1 VITNDPWSLRAM
13 PSGLRERYL
22 REGWWDERTLGH
34 MLLGWLEA
42 RRELPFCIWSTTRPQ
57 HSTYGEV
64 ATLARRLA
72 TGLARRGIQ
81 AGDAVCIYVPN
92 SVEGALGF
100 YAVPTIGA
108 VLVPVAPFYGMK
120 ELRFILA
127 RSGARILITADA
139 PAGGRSDGSAGG
151 RLEGIAALRAELPA
165 LEDVYVIGETMPA
178 GMRPYKELLAP
189 EPLAELPAVD
199 PDGVAAVAFT
209 SGTTSDPKGVVHTHR
224 SLCSEVRLH
233 MDTAPRQKRPLLV
246 GGPISHITGML
257 IGIMLQPY
265 RGVPVHIIEG
275 WDVPLVLRAMRE
287 AGLTA
292 GAGATVFLNSIFNH
306 PDTTREDL
314 ANLEDVPMGGSTIPI
329 PFAEHCESLGI
340 KIMRFYGSTEH
351 PSVTGVPADAPLAKR
366 QRTDGR
372 ALPGVEMRVLD
383 EDGNALPPDTP
394 GELVTRGPD
403 LFAGYIDP
411 AMNAELIDAEG
422 WFHTG
427 DIGVIDP
434 EGYFTVTDRKKDII
448 IRNGVKVSAL
458 EVENCLLQMP
468 SLMEVA
474 VVAAPD
480 ARTGERGHAILRVK
494 PGAGAPTLEE
504 IRAHLGRVDLARQ
517 KWPESI
523 EVIEDFPR
531 TASGKVKKF
540 ELRDAVRKRA
550 G

>member
-1 VITNDPWSLRAM
+1 MISIDPWNLRAM
-13 PSGLRERYL
+13 PKELRQRYL
-22 REGWWDERTLGH
+22 EQGLWDERSLGH
-34 MLLGWLEA
+34 TLLGWLEA
-42 RRELPFCIWSTTRPQ
+42 KPKLPFRIWSTTRPQ
-57 HSTYGEV
+57 ESSYGEV
-64 ATLARRLA
+64 STLARRLA
-72 TGLARRGIQ
+72 TGLQQRGIRS
-81 AGDAVCIYVPN
+81 GDAVCIYVPN

-120 ELRFILA
+120 ELRFILE
-127 RSGARILITADA
+127 RSGARILITAESA
-139 PAGGRSDGSAGG
+139 AGG
-151 RLEGIAALRAELPA
+151 RLEGIAAMRRELPK
-165 LEDVYVIGETMPA
+165 LEDVYVIGDKLPA
-178 GMRPYKELLAP
+178 GMRPYAELLAA
-189 EPLAELPAVD
+189 EPLAQLPAVD
-199 PDGVAAVAFT
+199 PDSVAAVAFT

-224 SLCSEVRLH
+224 SLVSEVRLH

-306 PDTTREDL
+306 PDTRPEDI
-314 ANLEDVPMGGSTIPI
+314 ARLEDVPMGGSTIPI
-329 PFAEHCESLGI
+329 PFAEMCEANGI

-351 PSVTGVPADAPLAKR
+351 PSVTGVPADASREKR
-366 QRTDGR
+366 HQTDGR
-372 ALPGVEMRVLD
+372 ALPGVEIRVVD
-383 EDGNALPPDTP
+383 EDGNTLPANTP

-411 AMNAELIDAEG
+411 AMNAELFDPQG

-427 DIGVIDP
+427 DIGVIDQD
-434 EGYFTVTDRKKDII
+434 GYFTVTDRKKDII

-468 SLMEVA
+468 ALMEVA

-480 ARTGERGHAILRVK
+480 ARTGEHGHAILRVK
-494 PGAGAPTLEE
+494 PGATVPTLDE
-504 IRAHLGRVDLARQ
+504 IRAHLGRIDLARQ

-523 EVIEDFPR
+523 EVVDEFPR

-540 ELRDAVRKRA
+540 ELRDAIRKRA
-550 G
+550 KTG

>member
-1 VITNDPWSLRAM
+1 MPAELRK
-13 PSGLRERYL
+13 RYL
-22 REGWWDERTLGH
+22 EQGLWDERTLGH

-42 RRELPFCIWSTTRPQ
+42 RRDLPFRIWSTTRPQ
-57 HSTYGEV
+57 QSTYGEV

-72 TGLARRGIQ
+72 TGLKRRGIRS
-81 AGDAVCIYVPN
+81 GDAVCIYVPN

-127 RSGARILITADA
+127 RSKARILITAESA
-139 PAGGRSDGSAGG
+139 AGG
-151 RLEGIAALRAELPA
+151 RLEGIAALRSELPA
-165 LEDVYVIGETMPA
+165 LEDVYVIGDKMPA
-178 GMRPYKELLAP
+178 GMRRYGELLAP
-189 EPLAELPAVD
+189 EPLAALPAVD
-199 PDGVAAVAFT
+199 PDSVSAVAFT
-209 SGTTSDPKGVVHTHR
+209 SGTTNDPKGVVHTHR
-224 SLCSEVRLH
+224 SLCAEVRLH

-287 AGLTA
+287 SGLTA

-306 PDTTREDL
+306 PDVTREDI
-314 ANLEDVPMGGSTIPI
+314 AHLEDVPMGGSTIPI
-329 PFAEHCESLGI
+329 PFAEMCEAHGI

-351 PSVTGVPADAPLAKR
+351 PSVTGVPADAPRDKR
-366 QRTDGR
+366 HRTDGR
-372 ALPGVEMRVLD
+372 ALPGVEMRVID
-383 EDGNALPPDTP
+383 EDGNPLPPDRP

-411 AMNAELIDAEG
+411 AMNAELFNAEG

-427 DIGVIDP
+427 DIGVIDAD
-434 EGYFTVTDRKKDII
+434 GYFTVTDRKKDII

-468 SLMEVA
+468 ALMEVA

-480 ARTGERGHAILRVK
+480 ARTGEHGHAILRVK
-494 PGAGAPTLEE
+494 PGASVPTLEE
-504 IRAHLGRVDLARQ
+504 IRAHLATVDLARQ

-523 EVIEDFPR
+523 EVVEDFPR

-550 G
+550 QS